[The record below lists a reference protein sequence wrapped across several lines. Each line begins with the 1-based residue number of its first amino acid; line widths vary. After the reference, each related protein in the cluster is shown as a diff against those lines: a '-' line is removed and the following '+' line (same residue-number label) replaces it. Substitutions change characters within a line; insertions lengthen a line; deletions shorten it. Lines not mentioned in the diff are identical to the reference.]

1 MSIAD
6 FMSITTY
13 GVCLGFGAATVLFIL
28 SSMLGVLLGFLRK
41 Y

>member
-6 FMSITTY
+6 LMALSTY
-13 GVCLGFGAATVLFIL
+13 GVCLGFGAATVLFVL
-28 SSMLGVLLGFLRK
+28 SSMLGVLLSFLRK